1 MLQTNMAYT
10 TRIAILASAAAILM
24 ALELPVIF
32 MPGFLKLD
40 LSDIPAIIGAFALG
54 PLAGSLIVLLKN
66 LIHLTSTQTAGIGE
80 MANLFVGIALVVPA
94 AMIYKGKKNRTG
106 AILALLTG
114 TISMTLAAAALNY
127 WVLIPLYQIALHLPP
142 EAIVNM
148 GRVAN
153 PLIIDIKTFIVFA
166 IIPFN
171 LFKGIVVSII
181 AMLVYKKVSPVLH

>member
-1 MLQTNMAYT
+1 MHTNMVYT

-24 ALELPVIF
+24 ALELPVLL
-32 MPGFLKLD
+32 MPAFLKLD
-40 LSDIPAIIGAFALG
+40 FSDIPAIIGAFALG
-54 PLAGSLIVLLKN
+54 PLAGGLIVLLKN

-80 MANLFVGIALVVPA
+80 MANLFVGTALVVPA
-94 AMIYKGKKNRTG
+94 AMVYKGQKNRTG
-106 AILALLTG
+106 AIVALVTG
-114 TISMTLAAAALNY
+114 TVSMTLAAAALNY

-153 PLIIDIKTFIVFA
+153 PLIIDLKTFIVFA
-166 IIPFN
+166 IVPFN

-181 AMLVYKKVSPVLH
+181 TMLVYKKVSPVLH